1 MPRDSTETDRRNFL
15 KYAGTS
21 AVGAV
26 TMLAGCGG
34 GGDDGGDGDGT
45 TEAGGG
51 GGTSTVEEETPPPED
66 TGDLG
71 RTFDR
76 ELPDDPSRE
85 EVLQH
90 ANALANVRAPW
101 VFLHQQYSIYGHS
114 SDLEWQA
121 RSDEDINV
129 RSMDGPSEITVTQG
143 TFATTLDP
151 NAHNDTP
158 TNNTH
163 DQAYESVLYRDR
175 DGKVVANIATDWQRD
190 DDTTVSLEVR
200 SDVNFHSGD
209 GMTAED
215 VAFSINRTNNPDVSD
230 QAGIIGDINEASE
243 VDGAVEIDLNIV
255 EPAIFRNL
263 SAFGRVM
270 EKSWV
275 EQRSAGEIAQDING
289 TGPYELVD
297 FQDDNQVVF
306 EKYDDYWGEHGGVDR
321 VTFNAVA
328 DGGTRVDRL
337 VAGESD
343 LVVNVNPQ
351 DIGTIDDADGL
362 DFQSTPSTRTIFLVM
377 NDAKEPF
384 GDQDFRQALNY
395 AVDVEAI
402 IDSLLNEFGDLTSQP
417 TLPGHFGYDSDV
429 TPYPHDPDS
438 AEQLVDRSGFDG
450 ASITIHST
458 TGRYLRDTDIA
469 ETAAGQIDELSNVS
483 AEAELRET
491 SQLFAETL
499 DGDQST
505 SPGIFLIG
513 WGNPTFDANYT
524 LGPWFGDTV
533 FQHYNDERMIELIQQ
548 SNQLTE

>member
-1 MPRDSTETDRRNFL
+1 
-15 KYAGTS
+15 
-21 AVGAV
+21 V
-26 TMLAGCGG
+26 
-34 GGDDGGDGDGT
+34 
-45 TEAGGG
+45 
-51 GGTSTVEEETPPPED
+51 
-66 TGDLG
+66 G

-101 VFLHQQYSIYGHS
+101 VFLHQQYSIYGHN
-114 SDLEWQA
+114 SDLDWQA

-129 RSMDGPSEITVTQG
+129 RSIDGASEITVTQG

-163 DQAYESVLYRDR
+163 DQAYDSVLYRDR
-175 DGKVVANIATDWQRD
+175 DGKVVANIATDWERVD
-190 DDTTVSLEVR
+190 DNTVSLEVR
-200 SDVNFHSGD
+200 SDVNFHNGD
-209 GMTAED
+209 GLTAED

-230 QAGIIGDINEASE
+230 QAGIIGDIDEANE
-243 VDGAVEIDLNIV
+243 VDGSVEISLNVV

-270 EKSWV
+270 EQSWV
-275 EQRSAGEIAQDING
+275 EARSAGEIAQDING
-289 TGPYELVD
+289 TGPYELVQ

-306 EKYDDYWGEHGGVDR
+306 EKFDGYWGEHGGVDR
-321 VTFNAVA
+321 VTFDAVA
-328 DGGTRVDRL
+328 DGGTVVDRL

-351 DIGTIDDADGL
+351 DIGTIDDADNL

-384 GDQDFRQALNY
+384 GDQDFRQAMNY

-402 IDSLLNEFGDLTSQP
+402 VDSLLNEFGDLTSQP
-417 TLPGHFGYDSDV
+417 TLPGHFGHDPDL

-438 AEQLVDRSGFDG
+438 AEDLIDRSGYDG
-450 ASITIHST
+450 ESITIHST
-458 TGRYLRDTDIA
+458 TGRYLRDTDVA
-469 ETAAGQIDELSNVS
+469 ETAAGQVNELSNIS

-533 FQHYNDERMIELIQQ
+533 FQHYNDDRMIELIQQ